1 MGPTKLGYVRSLDTL
16 RFFAVFLV
24 ILSHWV
30 PYIINKII
38 PAGFLGVNFFF
49 VLSGFLITHGL
60 IVSKTAIEQSRSTFG
75 QSLKGFY
82 LRRSLR
88 IFPLYFFVLIVLYL
102 LNTAIFEG
110 HAGWYFL
117 YASNFLNFRLEAWTG
132 MLSHFWSLAV
142 EEQFYL
148 VWPFFVLAFPFKRF
162 TTALYVILAASLAGK
177 IYCLE
182 IAPVPFYEVLPWG
195 SFDSFAW
202 GALLASY
209 FHTGEQ
215 QQKITGTTHLYW
227 AVPVAVITL
236 VLHITHDLK
245 LYIYFFP
252 FVAMLLIHRTL
263 QGYKG
268 LFGKLMD
275 NALLVY
281 LGKIS
286 YGLYVYHN
294 FMPWLLHCLRGT
306 ENRHLIGIPPILA
319 GLPSSNPL
327 LLVIQ
332 FVMTVVIAS
341 ASWYLMEKPIN
352 MLKRHFH

>member
-1 MGPTKLGYVRSLDTL
+1 MGPAKLGYVRSLDTL

-60 IVSKTAIEQSRSTFG
+60 IVSKKSIEESKSSFG

-88 IFPLYFFVLIVLYL
+88 IFPLYFFILIVLYL
-102 LNTAIFEG
+102 LNSAIFEG
-110 HAGWYFL
+110 HAAWYFL
-117 YASNFLNFRLEAWTG
+117 YASNLLNFRLEAWTG
-132 MLSHFWSLAV
+132 MISHFWSLAV

-148 VWPFFVLAFPFKRF
+148 VWPFFVLAFPFKKF
-162 TTALYVILAASLAGK
+162 TTALYAILIASLAGK
-177 IYCLE
+177 VYSLD
-182 IAPVPFYEVLPWG
+182 IAHIPFYEVLPWG

-202 GALLASY
+202 GGLLATY

-215 QQKITGTTHLYW
+215 QQKITGTAHLYW
-227 AVPVAVITL
+227 AVPVVIVTL
-236 VLHITHDLK
+236 ILHITHGLN

-252 FVAMLLIHRTL
+252 YVAMLLIHRTL

-268 LFGKLMD
+268 VFGQLMG
-275 NALLVY
+275 NSFLVY

-294 FMPWLLHCLRGT
+294 LMPWLLHCLRGT
-306 ENRHLIGIPPILA
+306 ENRHLIPIPPVLSW
-319 GLPSSNPL
+319 LQVSNPV

-332 FVMTVVIAS
+332 FVMAVGIAS
-341 ASWYLMEKPIN
+341 ASWYLLEKPIN
-352 MLKRHFH
+352 QLKKHIH